1 MKPLF
6 ADTSYWLALLNAR
19 DALHQKA
26 TAIAKQLSE
35 TKVEVVTSEMVFVEL
50 LNTFSTGTASQRRA
64 AVSAVKGFRS
74 SDSVIVVPQTPEQFA
89 IALDRYRQ
97 SADKNW
103 SLTDC
108 ASFQI
113 METEGI
119 HAALTH
125 DHHFVQAGFEA
136 LLR

>member
-1 MKPLF
+1 MKAVF
-6 ADTSYWLALLNAR
+6 ADTSYWFALLNTR

-26 TAIAKQLSE
+26 IVMSRQLSA
-35 TKVEVVTSEMVFVEL
+35 VPLVTSEMVFVEL
-50 LNTFSTGTASQRRA
+50 LNSVSSGNPRERRA
-64 AVSAVKGFRS
+64 VVSAVQGFRG

-89 IALDRYRQ
+89 IAFDRYKQ

-119 HAALTH
+119 SAALTH